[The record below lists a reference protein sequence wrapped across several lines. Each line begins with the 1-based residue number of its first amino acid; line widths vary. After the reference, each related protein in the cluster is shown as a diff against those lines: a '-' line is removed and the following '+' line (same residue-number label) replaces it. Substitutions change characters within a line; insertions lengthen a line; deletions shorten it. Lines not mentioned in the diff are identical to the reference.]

1 MDEQI
6 RTIIRQH
13 GALAVNTKPLN
24 ENDNLYLMG
33 MTSMASVAVMLA
45 LEGHFD
51 IEFPDHMLKRQV
63 FESIAAIRTAI
74 MELTNAS

>member
-74 MELTNAS
+74 TELTHAS